1 MNFSQLLNESNYLFE
16 DKIKDIF
23 SKFSLGSQQKKSVTA
38 FIAVNK
44 KIDIQNSDIV
54 EINASQ
60 FNSKGTKLG
69 DDYSCVFSTVKDKAK
84 YTGSDFVIV
93 DFLDQDAIVIDSDG
107 NRHKVK
113 PTAAVKQIKD
123 AEVKKIYGIKPTS
136 SSELRIAR
144 ANARYSSNHR
154 EYEKGNLAAITNLSK
169 DSYYTQKELRQEMI
183 KKLRGDKLFN
193 NLFGELKSYFDEF
206 NRLYSEF
213 VSSGYDPFN
222 KELITKLQKHVER
235 FDRFSGVGFG
245 NRSNIFKYYGINL
258 NSNDFK
264 DNFAYMKNKYPNMSD
279 DEIIAQ
285 FVENELKRFKERLK
299 G

>member
-1 MNFSQLLNESNYLFE
+1 MNFSQLLKESNYLFE

-23 SKFSLGSQQKKSVTA
+23 SKFSLGPKQKREMTD
-38 FIAVNK
+38 FISRVKN
-44 KIDIQNSDIV
+44 IDIQNSDIV

-69 DDYSCVFSTVKDKAK
+69 DEYAFVFSTVKDKAERDEL
-84 YTGSDFVIV
+84 DFVII
-93 DFLDQDAIVIDSDG
+93 DFLGQEARFCDYLGRRFEI
-107 NRHKVK
+107 K
-113 PTAAVKQIKD
+113 PIAAAKKIKD
-123 AEVKKIYGIKPTS
+123 AEIKKIYGIKPTS
-136 SSELRIAR
+136 NAALRTMR
-144 ANARYSSNHR
+144 ANAKYNDNNYK
-154 EYEKGNLAAITNLSK
+154 YEKGNLAAITNINQN
-169 DSYYTQKELRQEMI
+169 SYMSANRLRQEMI

-222 KELITKLQKHVER
+222 KELIAKLQKHVEK
-235 FDRFSGVGFG
+235 FDRFKGIGFG
-245 NRSNIFKYYGINL
+245 YSSNIFRHYGIDL
-258 NSNDFK
+258 NSDYYK

-285 FVENELKRFKERLK
+285 FVENELKRFKEKLRD
-299 G
+299 

>member
-23 SKFSLGSQQKKSVTA
+23 SKFSLGSKQKVEASKYINNWLHV
-38 FIAVNK
+38 
-44 KIDIQNSDIV
+44 DIQNSDIV

-69 DDYSCVFSTVKDKAK
+69 DEYSFVFSTVKDKAERDE
-84 YTGSDFVIV
+84 TDFVMI
-93 DFLDQDAIVIDSDG
+93 DFLKQEARICDYLGRRVE
-107 NRHKVK
+107 VK
-113 PTAAVKQIKD
+113 TTAAAKKIKD
-123 AEVKKIYGIKPTS
+123 AEVKKIYGVKPTS
-136 SSELRIAR
+136 NAELKAMR

-169 DSYYTQKELRQEMI
+169 DSYYTRKKLRQEMI

-206 NRLYSEF
+206 NKLYSEF

-222 KELITKLQKHVER
+222 KELITKLQKHVEK
-235 FDRFSGVGFG
+235 FDKFKGIGFG
-245 NRSNIFKYYGINL
+245 YSGNIFKHYGVDL

-264 DNFAYMKNKYPNMSD
+264 DIFAYMKNEYPNMSD

-285 FVENELKRFKERLK
+285 FVENELKRFKEKLRD
-299 G
+299 

>member
-23 SKFSLGSQQKKSVTA
+23 NKFSLSSKQKRAVTT
-38 FIAVNK
+38 FIATNMKV
-44 KIDIQNSDIV
+44 DIQNSDIV

-69 DDYSCVFSTVKDKAK
+69 DEYTFVFSTVKNKAEQDNL
-84 YTGSDFVIV
+84 DFVMLN
-93 DFLDQDAIVIDSDG
+93 FLKQDALVFNYDG
-107 NRHKVK
+107 DWAQIK
-113 PTAAVKQIKD
+113 PIAAVKQIKD
-123 AEVKKIYGIKPTS
+123 AEVKKIYGVKPTS
-136 SSELRIAR
+136 SKELRIAR
-144 ANARYSSNHR
+144 ANARYSSVHS
-154 EYEKGNLAAITNLSK
+154 EYERGNLAAISNLSK
-169 DSYYTQKELRQEMI
+169 DSYYTRKELRQEMI

-222 KELITKLQKHVER
+222 KELIAKLQKHVEN
-235 FDRFSGVGFG
+235 FDKFKGIGFG
-245 NRSNIFKYYGINL
+245 TRGNIFKHYGIDL
-258 NSNDFK
+258 NSDYYK

-285 FVENELKRFKERLK
+285 FVENELKRFKEKLRD
-299 G
+299 

>member
-23 SKFSLGSQQKKSVTA
+23 SKFSLSSKQKKAVTS
-38 FIAVNK
+38 FIATNMKV
-44 KIDIQNSDIV
+44 DIQNSDIV

-69 DDYSCVFSTVKDKAK
+69 DEYTFVFSTVKDKAEQDNL
-84 YTGSDFVIV
+84 DFVMLN
-93 DFLDQDAIVIDSDG
+93 FLKQDALVFNYDG
-107 NRHKVK
+107 DWTQFK

-136 SSELRIAR
+136 TKELRIAR
-144 ANARYSSNHR
+144 ANARYSSTHR

-169 DSYYTQKELRQEMI
+169 DSYYTRKELRQDML
-183 KKLRGDKLFN
+183 KKLRADKLFN
-193 NLFGELKSYFDEF
+193 DLFGELKKYFDEF

-222 KELITKLQKHVER
+222 KELITKLQKHVEK
-235 FDRFSGVGFG
+235 FDKFKGIGFG
-245 NRSNIFKYYGINL
+245 YHSNIFNYYGIDL
-258 NSNDFK
+258 NSNSFK
-264 DNFAYMKNKYPNMSD
+264 DDFAYMKDKYPNMTD
-279 DEIIAQ
+279 DEIIAL
-285 FVENELKRFKERLK
+285 FIENELKRFKEKLR

>member
-1 MNFSQLLNESNYLFE
+1 MKFSQLLKESNYLFE
-16 DKIKDIF
+16 DTIKDIF
-23 SKFSLGSQQKKSVTA
+23 NKFSLGSAQKRSVTQ
-38 FIAVNK
+38 FISVNMK
-44 KIDIQNSDIV
+44 VDIQNSDIV

-69 DDYSCVFSTVKDKAK
+69 DEYSCVFSTVKDKAEWN
-84 YTGSDFVIV
+84 GSDFIIV
-93 DFLDQDAIVIDSDG
+93 DFLDQDAIVIDSGG

-136 SSELRIAR
+136 SAALRIAR
-144 ANARYSSNHR
+144 ANARYSSVHR

-169 DSYYTQKELRQEMI
+169 DSFYTRKELRQEMI
-183 KKLRGDKLFN
+183 KKLRADKLFN
-193 NLFGELKSYFDEF
+193 DLFGELKKYFDEF

-222 KELITKLQKHVER
+222 KELIAKLQKHVEKFNR
-235 FDRFSGVGFG
+235 FRGVGFG
-245 NRSNIFKYYGINL
+245 YHDNIFRHYGIDL
-258 NSNDFK
+258 NSNYYK
-264 DNFAYMKNKYPNMSD
+264 DNFAYMKDKYPNMSD

-285 FVENELKRFKERLK
+285 FVENELQRFKEKLK
-299 G
+299 D